1 MGAGRALP
9 WGTAHLAWGR
19 GTRVLLLLATTICV
33 GVGNRGGGG
42 AVEVRETEP
51 PGRRSG
57 RKTGSPRNYRTPGR
71 VTRTFY
77 RSLNSDIKEVTR
89 LIMFGKTSFSAVRP
103 LFLFF
108 PSGAARIAYLGIIY
122 WLGLDWIR

>member
-42 AVEVRETEP
+42 AVEVRNLRAVARAEKLEARGITGR
-51 PGRRSG
+51 PGG
-57 RKTGSPRNYRTPGR
+57 
-71 VTRTFY
+71 
-77 RSLNSDIKEVTR
+77 
-89 LIMFGKTSFSAVRP
+89 
-103 LFLFF
+103 
-108 PSGAARIAYLGIIY
+108 
-122 WLGLDWIR
+122 